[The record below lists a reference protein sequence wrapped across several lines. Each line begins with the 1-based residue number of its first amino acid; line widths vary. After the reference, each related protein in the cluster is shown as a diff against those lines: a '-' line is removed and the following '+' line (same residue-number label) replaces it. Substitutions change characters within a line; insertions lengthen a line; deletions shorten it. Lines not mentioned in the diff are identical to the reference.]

1 MEAERKQKS
10 EGGGLGKKFALKVF
24 GVGGGGGK
32 ALDFMARQEFTGVS
46 FTAINTD
53 AQALAN
59 LGVMDRFTLG
69 AKLTRG
75 LGTGGDPELG
85 RAAAEEDAEKLRAL
99 CAGTDVVCVAAG

>member
-24 GVGGGGGK
+24 GVSGGGGN
-32 ALDFMARQEFTGVS
+32 ALDYMARQEITGVS

-59 LGVMDRFTLG
+59 LGEMDRFTLG
-69 AKLTRG
+69 ATLRRG
-75 LGTGGDPELG
+75 PGTGGDPELVRAAG
-85 RAAAEEDAEKLRAL
+85 EAAAEKLGAL
-99 CAGTDVVCVAAG
+99 CAGADVGC